1 MLNWMDGSKELLTQR
16 NHDSMATDSFEISYG
31 NEGTQNT
38 AAKNI
43 ALRIILHSLRKKITK
58 H

>member
-1 MLNWMDGSKELLTQR
+1 MDGSKELTQR